1 MDFQGHFQQYFD
13 YIMVGSFIER
23 ENRCTLIDKTRDLPK
38 VTHKRYMIFK
48 IKKDELFSIDV
59 LSDMMRALPDLSYT
73 NTLNLFIKCI

>member
-1 MDFQGHFQQYFD
+1 LFVLSISTQGWVIMDFQGHFQQYFD

-48 IKKDELFSIDV
+48 IKKDELFQLMYYQI
-59 LSDMMRALPDLSYT
+59 
-73 NTLNLFIKCI
+73 